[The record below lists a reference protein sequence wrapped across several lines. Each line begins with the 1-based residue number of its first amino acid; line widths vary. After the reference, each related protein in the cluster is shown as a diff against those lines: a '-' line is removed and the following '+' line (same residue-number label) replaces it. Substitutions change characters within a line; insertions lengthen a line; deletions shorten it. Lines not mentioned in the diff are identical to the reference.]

1 MILPEPR
8 DATIAIIGGTIL
20 SVLLMLISVLALL
33 RLPDKP
39 RAAPR
44 KTVTICS
51 GCGSEW
57 SLVSSL
63 DETPIKPITTCPN
76 CPLSM
81 DEFERL
87 KNQVW
92 ERKAGG
98 KE

>member
-8 DATIAIIGGTIL
+8 DATIAIIGGVFL
-20 SVLLMLISVLALL
+20 SGLLMLISVLALL
-33 RLPDKP
+33 RLPDLP
-39 RAAPR
+39 RPTPR
-44 KTVTICS
+44 KTVTKCS

-63 DETPIKPITTCPN
+63 DQTPMKPITTCPK

-87 KNQVW
+87 KNQVR

-98 KE
+98 GE